1 MNSKEDYIHKMQ
13 AKLEEWNTEID
24 QLIARAG
31 EVTEDVRNEYN
42 DQIEALKALLA
53 VTRQKFEDVQQ
64 VGEIAWEI
72 VRSGI
77 DLAWTSMEEAME
89 EAIESAKARFR
100 DK

>member
-1 MNSKEDYIHKMQ
+1 MNSKEDYVRRMQ

-24 QLIARAG
+24 LLIARAG
-31 EVTEDVRNEYN
+31 EVTVDVKNEYN

-72 VRSGI
+72 VKSGI
-77 DLAWTSMEEAME
+77 DLAWTSMEEA
-89 EAIESAKARFR
+89 IESAKSRFKDR
-100 DK
+100 